1 MIRSNICVFV
11 QFHES
16 FVTIFL
22 KIIIVHRENSFWTV
36 IIGKGVF
43 ISNWFPIYFLGSSF
57 SPGDL
62 LPVEKQ
68 TLTAV
73 ETEDRFLVEDST
85 VEVSLARSTKSKTTG
100 KPISWKRNF
109 SSIKNREI
117 EFILLFLRRG
127 HYWTKQGFN
136 GTISTQCVKILTIG
150 NKEWMKRKLENK
162 NCTNRPNS

>member
-16 FVTIFL
+16 YVTIFL

-36 IIGKGVF
+36 TIGKGVF

-73 ETEDRFLVEDST
+73 ETEDTFLVEDST

-117 EFILLFLRRG
+117 EFTETPRLTRITGPGKNRVRWNRALRG
-127 HYWTKQGFN
+127 YC
-136 GTISTQCVKILTIG
+136 CVVSGL
-150 NKEWMKRKLENK
+150 KRLQ
-162 NCTNRPNS
+162 NRVPKRNQS

>member
-36 IIGKGVF
+36 TIGKGVF

-73 ETEDRFLVEDST
+73 ETEDTFLVEDST

-150 NKEWMKRKLENK
+150 NNESMKRKLENK